1 MKKIFSKNVIIALVV
16 VLGLGL
22 LYWGIEFLKGANL
35 FEPTNYYLAKFE
47 KVNGL
52 NVSAPVTV
60 NGFQVG
66 LIKDIKYD
74 YKTNEIEVK
83 MSLDDELKIPIGSS
97 VQLTSELLGTASL
110 SINLAKGTAYHKVGD
125 VIPTVIQGGL
135 LDKVGSDLM
144 PHVNEIMPRVNDLL
158 GNVNSLVGN
167 PALQNSVSQ
176 VDDIVSKINAS
187 ASDLKVLLNNISGL
201 AGNLNGEVPGVVN
214 GVNNVL
220 AGMTGLEGKL
230 DGTITDLHANLNTLT
245 GTLNTKVNQV
255 PTQELE
261 TTMKELNATL
271 ANLQQLTSELNAKIN
286 DRNSSL
292 GLLLNDR
299 GLYDNAN
306 GAVMSLDSLL
316 NDNKA
321 NPKRYVTIKVF

>member
-1 MKKIFSKNVIIALVV
+1 MKNIFSKNVIIALVV

-22 LYWGIEFLKGANL
+22 LYWGIEFLKGVNL
-35 FEPTNYYLAKFE
+35 FEPANYYYAKFE
-47 KVNGL
+47 SVSGL

-60 NGFQVG
+60 NGYQVG
-66 LIKDIKYD
+66 LIKEINYD
-74 YKTNEIEVK
+74 YKTNNIQVK

-97 VQLTSELLGTASL
+97 VQLSKELLGTASL
-110 SINLAKGTAYHKVGD
+110 SINLAKGTAYYKVGSE
-125 VIPTVIQGGL
+125 IPSVIQGGL
-135 LDKVGSDLM
+135 LDKMGNDLM
-144 PHVNEIMPRVNDLL
+144 PQVKEIMPRVNDIL

-167 PALQNSVSQ
+167 PALHGSVSQ
-176 VDDIVSKINAS
+176 VDEIVSKINAS
-187 ASDLKVLLNNISGL
+187 ADDLGALMNNLTQLS
-201 AGNLNGEVPGVVN
+201 GNLNSNVPGVMN
-214 GVNNVL
+214 GVNNALSGVS
-220 AGMTGLEGKL
+220 GLEGKL
-230 DGTITDLHANLNTLT
+230 DGTITDLHTNLNTIT
-245 GTLNTKVNQV
+245 HSINTKVNQV

-271 ANLQQLTSELNAKIN
+271 ANLQQLTKELNAKIN

-299 GLYDNAN
+299 ALYDNAN

-316 NDNKA
+316 NDIKA